1 MPPFLRIFWWSVA
14 RYVRRHRMLA
24 LFNVLSIALGIAV
37 YLAIRIAN
45 ESATKAF
52 ASGVDLVAGK
62 SHLEIRGDVDERLW
76 PEIARVPGVS
86 AVTGLTEAI
95 AVLPDWPGEYLR
107 LTGIEAIS
115 GAAFRTFELRAGAG
129 RFDVGKWMSTPGG
142 VAITREFAAR
152 RSLREGSELRAEVDG
167 RTVTLKVLAL
177 IDAGDV
183 PIADSRFAAMDIGWA
198 QELLDR
204 PGRVNSL
211 QVLLADPLHPAA
223 VTAQIAALAP
233 GLQVS
238 PPRQRSEQVGK
249 MIAAFQLNLT
259 ALSMVSLLVGVFLIH
274 NTMWTSV
281 ARRRVQIGILRA
293 IGLPAWRVRCLFLG
307 EALLYA
313 LPGVLLG
320 TVGGV
325 LLAQKLSGAVQQ
337 TVTSLYAL
345 VNVDRLWLD
354 WRQFSVA
361 AIYGVGAA
369 LFGAWG
375 PAAEAS
381 RVDPVDA
388 LRRGVEK
395 KRDSE
400 RARGSWI
407 WGLAACGV
415 AALCSWRALTAGP
428 AWVAFGAAFF
438 VLLAGSLFAP
448 LALSGAAE
456 VSRMW
461 VKLSASAGG
470 VKSNGE
476 AAMILAARRL
486 TRGLRRNAITVAALA
501 AAVAMYVAL
510 VVMTHSF
517 RHSLDAWIGRGIVAD
532 LFITPAAN
540 DSLGMTSFLPQ
551 SAVDWLCARPEI
563 AAADTYRE
571 LTVPM
576 LAPGDGGSA
585 PLVVLDGAWRDNL
598 TFIEGD
604 GAAAMARVFSGEAV
618 VITEPF
624 ARKHRIHL
632 GGRVRLATPR
642 GQLDAEIA
650 GVYADYSR
658 DQGAVVMGSAL
669 FRRHWDD
676 ARVNSVAVYLR
687 PGTNAEAFSD
697 AFRSAFSE
705 RGTFAVNT
713 TRTLRARILRVFDQT
728 FAVTHVL
735 RTVAILVA
743 IAGVFLTMTTMVTE
757 RRRELALLRA
767 LGATPRW
774 VRGLVLAEAGLLGVI
789 AALLGVEAGV
799 PLAMVLTWVVNPAF
813 FGWTIHL
820 DMPWA
825 ALAWTPVWILAA
837 ALIAAWWPARLA
849 CREEIASAL
858 HEE

>member
-1 MPPFLRIFWWSVA
+1 MIPPFIRIFWWNVA
-14 RYVRRHRMLA
+14 RTVRRHRLLA

-45 ESATKAF
+45 ESATRAF
-52 ASGVDLVAGK
+52 AAGVDLVAGK
-62 SHLEIRGDVDERLW
+62 SHLEIRGDVDETLW
-76 PEIARVPGVS
+76 PKVARVPGVI

-115 GAAFRTFELRAGAG
+115 GAAFRTFELCADGKK
-129 RFDVGKWMSTPGG
+129 FDVEKWMSTPGG
-142 VAITREFAAR
+142 VAVTREFAER
-152 RSLREGSELRAEVDG
+152 RGVREGSELRAEVDG
-167 RTVTLKVLAL
+167 RAVKLKVLAL
-177 IDAGDV
+177 IDAGEMPV
-183 PIADSRFAAMDIGWA
+183 ADSRFAAMDIGWA

-211 QVLLADPLHPAA
+211 QVMLADPLHPAA
-223 VTAQIAALAP
+223 VTEKIAALAP
-233 GLQVS
+233 GLQVG
-238 PPRQRSEQVGK
+238 PPRQRSAQMEK
-249 MIAAFQLNLT
+249 MLAAFQLNLS

-274 NTMWTSV
+274 NTLWTSV
-281 ARRRVQIGILRA
+281 ARRRVQIGIMRA
-293 IGLPAWRVRCLFLG
+293 IGLPAWRVRTIFLG

-313 LPGVLLG
+313 VPGVLLG

-325 LLAQKLSGAVQQ
+325 VLAQKLSGAVQQ

-345 VNVDRLWLD
+345 VNVERLWLEPG
-354 WRQFSVA
+354 QFAVA
-361 AIYGVGAA
+361 AIYGVAAA

-395 KRDSE
+395 PRE
-400 RARGSWI
+400 REHARAWWM
-407 WGLAACGV
+407 WGLAACGI
-415 AALCSWRALTAGP
+415 AALCAWRALTAGP
-428 AWVAFGAAFF
+428 AWIAFGAALF
-438 VLLAGSLFAP
+438 VLIAASFFAP
-448 LALSGAAE
+448 MALSGAAE
-456 VSRMW
+456 ISRIW
-461 VKLSASAGG
+461 VKLSVSAGG
-470 VKSNGE
+470 IKSSGE
-476 AAMILAARRL
+476 AVMILAARRL

-532 LFITPAAN
+532 LFIAPAAN
-540 DSLGMTSFLPQ
+540 ESLGMTSFLPQ
-551 SAVDWLCARPEI
+551 SAVDWLRARPEV

-571 LTVPM
+571 MSVPM
-576 LAPGDGGSA
+576 TSPGNGGTAS
-585 PLVVLDGAWRDNL
+585 LVVLDGAWRDNL

-618 VITEPF
+618 AVTEPF
-624 ARKHRIHL
+624 ARKHRVHA
-632 GGRVRLATPR
+632 GSRVRIPTPR
-642 GQLDAEIA
+642 GTLDAEIA

-658 DQGAVVMGSAL
+658 DQGAVVMGSVL

-676 ARVNSVAVYLR
+676 ARVMSVAVYLK
-687 PGTNAEAFSD
+687 PGSNAEAFGD
-697 AFRSAFSE
+697 AFRTTFAG

-713 TRTLRARILRVFDQT
+713 TRTLRERI
-728 FAVTHVL
+728 
-735 RTVAILVA
+735 
-743 IAGVFLTMTTMVTE
+743 
-757 RRRELALLRA
+757 LRA

-774 VRGLVLAEAGLLGVI
+774 VSGLVLAEAGLLGLL

-820 DMPWA
+820 NIPWA

-837 ALIAAWWPARLA
+837 ALIAAWWPARLV
-849 CREEIASAL
+849 CREEIAEAL

>member
-1 MPPFLRIFWWSVA
+1 MPHFLRVFWWSVA
-14 RYVRRHRMLA
+14 RHVRRHRMLA

-45 ESATKAF
+45 ESATRAF
-52 ASGVDLVAGK
+52 AAGVDLVAGK
-62 SHLEIRGDVDERLW
+62 SHLEIRGDVDETLW
-76 PEIARVPGVS
+76 PKVERVPGVT

-115 GAAFRTFELRAGAG
+115 GAAFRTFELRADGKK
-129 RFDVGKWMSTPGG
+129 FDLEKWMSTPGG
-142 VAITREFAAR
+142 VAVTREFADR
-152 RSLREGSELRAEVDG
+152 RGVREGAELRAEVDG
-167 RTVTLKVLAL
+167 RAVKLKVLAL
-177 IDAGDV
+177 IDAGEMPV
-183 PIADSRFAAMDIGWA
+183 ADSRFAAMDIGWA

-223 VTAQIAALAP
+223 VTEKIAALAP
-233 GLQVS
+233 GLQVG

-249 MIAAFQLNLT
+249 MLAAFQLNLS

-274 NTMWTSV
+274 NTVWTSV
-281 ARRRVQIGILRA
+281 ARRRVQIGIMRA
-293 IGLPAWRVRCLFLG
+293 IGLPAWRVRCIFLG

-313 LPGVLLG
+313 VPGVLLG
-320 TVGGV
+320 AVGGV

-345 VNVDRLWLD
+345 VNVERPWLEPG
-354 WRQFSVA
+354 QFAVA
-361 AIYGVGAA
+361 AIYGVAAA

-381 RVDPVDA
+381 RVEPVDA

-395 KRDSE
+395 PRESE
-400 RARGSWI
+400 RARGWWK
-407 WGLAACGV
+407 WGLAACGI
-415 AALCSWRALTAGP
+415 AALCAWRALAAGP

-448 LALSGAAE
+448 LTLSGAAE
-456 VSRMW
+456 ISRVWM
-461 VKLSASAGG
+461 KLIASSGG
-470 VKSNGE
+470 VKSSGE
-476 AAMILAARRL
+476 AVAILAARRL

-517 RHSLDAWIGRGIVAD
+517 RRSLDAWIGRGIVAD
-532 LFITPAAN
+532 LFIAPAAN
-540 DSLGMTSFLPQ
+540 ESLGMNSFLPQ
-551 SAVDWLCARPEI
+551 TAVDWLRARPEV

-571 LTVPM
+571 MNVPM
-576 LAPGDGGSA
+576 LSPGNGGTAS
-585 PLVVLDGAWRDNL
+585 LVVLDGAWRDNL

-618 VITEPF
+618 VVTEPF
-624 ARKHRIHL
+624 ARKHRVHR
-632 GGRVRLATPR
+632 GSHVRIATPR
-642 GQLDAEIA
+642 GPLDAEIA

-669 FRRHWDD
+669 FRRHWED
-676 ARVNSVAVYLR
+676 ARVMSVAVYLR
-687 PGTNAEAFSD
+687 PGTDVEKFSD
-697 AFRSAFSE
+697 AFRTAFAG

-713 TRTLRARILRVFDQT
+713 TRTLRERILRVFDQT

-735 RTVAILVA
+735 RTVAIIVA

-774 VRGLVLAEAGLLGVI
+774 VSGLVLTEAGLLGLL

-820 DMPWA
+820 DVPWA
-825 ALAWTPVWILAA
+825 ALAWTPLWILAA
-837 ALIAAWWPARLA
+837 ALAAAWWPARLA
-849 CREEIASAL
+849 CREKIAEAL